1 MDGENIKNLKMEWLR
16 SQIGLVSQEP
26 ALFATSI
33 RENIMYGK
41 AGDVSMDEIIK
52 ATSVSCA
59 HDFINVLPKR
69 YETQVCVQANI
80 TLL

>member
-1 MDGENIKNLKMEWLR
+1 M
-16 SQIGLVSQEP
+16 GLVNQEP

-41 AGDVSMDEIIK
+41 AGDVSMDDIIK

-59 HDFINVLPKR
+59 HDFINVLPKH
-69 YETQVCVQANI
+69 YETQVCI
-80 TLL
+80 PR

>member
-1 MDGENIKNLKMEWLR
+1 MHLKWLR
-16 SQIGLVSQEP
+16 EQMGLVSQEP

-69 YETQVCVQANI
+69 YDTQVCVQANI